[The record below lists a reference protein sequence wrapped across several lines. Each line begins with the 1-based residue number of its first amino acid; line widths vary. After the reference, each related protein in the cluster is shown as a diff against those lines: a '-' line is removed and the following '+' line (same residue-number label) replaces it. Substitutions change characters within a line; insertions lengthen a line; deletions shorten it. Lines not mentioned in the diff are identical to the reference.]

1 VVRRRLLEQNP
12 WIALNLYKMFTTAK
26 DMAVQQMTTSLE
38 PYFAT
43 GAVSAATRTQSGTD
57 TLGHGIRAVID
68 ADPLAYGIKASRKV
82 LETIT
87 QYNVEQGLTK
97 ERVKLEDMF
106 WPSTLEL

>member
-1 VVRRRLLEQNP
+1 MV
-12 WIALNLYKMFTTAK
+12 AT
-26 DMAVQQMTTSLE
+26 LE

-43 GAVSAATRTQSGTD
+43 GAISGVKAHESRD
-57 TLGHGIRAVID
+57 ALGHGTTAGLD
-68 ADPLAYGIKASRKV
+68 SDPLAYGVKASRKV